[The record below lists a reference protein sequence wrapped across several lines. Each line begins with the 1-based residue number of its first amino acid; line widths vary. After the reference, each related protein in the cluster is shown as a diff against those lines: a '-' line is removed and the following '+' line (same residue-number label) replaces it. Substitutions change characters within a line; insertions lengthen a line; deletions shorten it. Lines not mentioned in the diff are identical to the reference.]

1 MVPGELERLMPGGA
15 VTDAGAGREV
25 SLDPTVWAPGGQS
38 AEQVDAGP
46 TSQLPVTLSDGT
58 PLLGGRRAVTNF
70 L

>member
-15 VTDAGAGREV
+15 VTDAGPGREV
-25 SLDPTVWAPGGQS
+25 SLDPTEWASGGQS